1 MTIEF
6 DDEVSP
12 EFVLSS
18 INSSIL
24 SLYIQPAQNRHK
36 EFGFNLSTLNFTWKA
51 NLIESKKLGLKLKFN
66 SASSVSPL
74 ME

>member
-1 MTIEF
+1 MTLEF
-6 DDEVSP
+6 DFEVSP
-12 EFVLSS
+12 QLVLAS

-24 SLYIQPAQNRHK
+24 SLYIEPALERHQ
-36 EFGFNLSTLNFTWKA
+36 EFGFNLSTLNFTWVA
-51 NLIESKKLGLKLKFN
+51 YSLESNKIGLKLNFT